1 MIKFYSKRNC
11 GACTLVRDRLKQFG
25 VKYTEIFDHGYSA
38 PMLEYRGR
46 YLRAPITTAQ
56 LRNYLVSI
64 NVLRG

>member
-25 VKYTEIFDHGYSA
+25 IKYTEIFDHTHSA
-38 PMLEYRGR
+38 PMLEYRGC
-46 YLRAPITTAQ
+46 YLRAPITTTQ

-64 NVLRG
+64 NILQG